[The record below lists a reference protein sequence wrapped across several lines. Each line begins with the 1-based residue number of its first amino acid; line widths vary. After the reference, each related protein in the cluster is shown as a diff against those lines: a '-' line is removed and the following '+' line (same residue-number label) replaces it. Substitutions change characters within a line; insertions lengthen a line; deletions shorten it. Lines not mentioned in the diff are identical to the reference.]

1 MQHLR
6 IVGTQ
11 EDDGTTLLVLSDD
24 SGAEHALPVDAA
36 LRSAVGRPSARPVAP
51 DDDGTLSPRDIQA
64 QLRTGATVDEVV
76 EASGLERAHVE
87 RYAGPVQAERAYIAQ
102 RARSTEVAPV
112 SSAEQHRLAFG
123 DAPATLEAMV
133 KVRLRAVEVDLST
146 VLWDAWRRE
155 DGLWQV
161 VCWFDLSLSAQRDAL
176 AEGSEPPAEWAYSPA
191 ARQLTAQNAWAETLS
206 ALPSGNAKKR
216 SGGRRLT
223 AVDAPFDVEEARRAA
238 GPAIRPVPTDE
249 QDTSPLP
256 GRPRSSGE
264 EQPEE
269 EGHEDLLDV
278 LRSRRG
284 QRLGTDADGD
294 DRLAR
299 MLTRGEETESQN
311 SAPQLRAVEDTH
323 EKTDTEDAPEDES
336 VHDGDEPA
344 AEGTDAWGFSY
355 EESDESNAPDSEQD
369 SAPSAQ
375 PTLDENTFGES
386 GEPSEPRRRRRSTS
400 KKPSLPAWDDI
411 LFGGGKDS

>member
-11 EDDGTTLLVLSDD
+11 EDDGTTLLILSDD

-36 LRSAVGRPSARPVAP
+36 LRSAVGRPGARPVAP
-51 DDDGTLSPRDIQA
+51 DDGGSLSPRDIQA
-64 QLRTGATVDEVV
+64 RLRAGATVE
-76 EASGLERAHVE
+76 EIIENSGLDPAHVE

-102 RARSTEVAPV
+102 RARATEVAAV

-133 KVRLRAVEVDLST
+133 KVRLRAVEVELST

-161 VCWFDLSLSAQRDAL
+161 ICWFDLSSSAQHQADAV
-176 AEGSEPPAEWAYSPA
+176 GSEPPAEWTYSPA

-206 ALPSGNAKKR
+206 ALPSGSGRKR
-216 SGGRRLT
+216 RGRGRLA
-223 AVDAPFDVEEARRAA
+223 AVDAPFDVEDAQGPA
-238 GPAIRPVPTDE
+238 GPAIRSVPSDE

-256 GRPRSSGE
+256 GGHHRSADERPTE
-264 EQPEE
+264 ES
-269 EGHEDLLDV
+269 HEDLLDV
-278 LRSRRG
+278 LRARRG
-284 QRLGTDADGD
+284 QRLGSDSEAD

-299 MLTRGEETESQN
+299 MLTRDEGADPQS
-311 SAPQLRAVEDTH
+311 SAPQLRAVEDSQEGH
-323 EKTDTEDAPEDES
+323 EAETAPDDGSEDGGEQ
-336 VHDGDEPA
+336 PA
-344 AEGTDAWGFSY
+344 DGTDAWGFSY
-355 EESDESNAPDSEQD
+355 EEAEETSEPGSDED
-369 SAPSAQ
+369 SASSAQ
-375 PTLDENTFGES
+375 PTLDENTFGGSQER
-386 GEPSEPRRRRRSTS
+386 PDQRRRPRRSSS